1 MTDRRLL
8 MKALAGAAF
17 LGMTGANA
25 AKSFTIGYLALLPGE
40 NRMSFMARFMRRLD
54 ELGYKNGQNLRL
66 IYRSAEGQP
75 QLLSGLASE
84 LVGMKPDVLVT
95 GLGTVAARAGKTV
108 SGGVPVVFMAVGD
121 PVGANI
127 VESLARPGGNVT
139 GLSDLAAHIQGRRL
153 ALLREFAP
161 AATIVAVVLNPG
173 TPYTALAY
181 KELEQA
187 AKIVNIELRAFEV
200 RSPEE
205 ITPQLE
211 AIKVGGAGA
220 LAILEDPL
228 TLSQRNQIAIVASR
242 LGLPAVYGYREFV
255 EAGGLMSYG
264 TDHGAQWR
272 RGAEIV
278 DLILKGAKPADIPV
292 DRDGHQPQDRK
303 GTRYRDLTVVARYR
317 RRSDRVNRLNVCFW
331 RKAFSRSA
339 CSQRR
344 STSSE
349 ARNFFRQ
356 SRLAVPVRRF
366 DSPSGLNG
374 CRAAKS

>member
-8 MKALAGAAF
+8 LRALACAVL
-17 LGMTGANA
+17 LGTKGANA

-40 NRMSFMARFMRRLD
+40 DRMGFMARFIRRLD

-95 GLGTVAARAGKTV
+95 GLGTVAAKAGKAV
-108 SGGVPVVFMAVGD
+108 GDGIPVVFMAVGD

-153 ALLREFAP
+153 ALLREIAP
-161 AATIVAVVLNPG
+161 TATVVAVVLNPG

-187 AKIVNIELRAFEV
+187 AKIINIELRAFQV

-205 ITPQLE
+205 IKPQLE
-211 AIKVGGAGA
+211 AAKGGGADA

-228 TLSQRNQIAIVASR
+228 TLSQRSTIANAASHLR
-242 LGLPAVYGYREFV
+242 LPAVYGYREFV

-264 TDHGAQWR
+264 TDHGARWQ

-292 DRDGHQPQDRK
+292 EQP
-303 GTRYRDLTVVARYR
+303 TNFETVINLKTAKE
-317 RRSDRVNRLNVCFW
+317 LGI
-331 RKAFSRSA
+331 
-339 CSQRR
+339 
-344 STSSE
+344 
-349 ARNFFRQ
+349 
-356 SRLAVPVRRF
+356 AVP
-366 DSPSGLNG
+366 PSLL
-374 CRAAKS
+374 ATADEVLE

>member
-1 MTDRRLL
+1 MTHRRLL

-17 LGMTGANA
+17 LGMTGENA

-127 VESLARPGGNVT
+127 VESPARPGGNVT

-187 AKIVNIELRAFEV
+187 ANNIELRAFEV

-255 EAGGLMSYG
+255 EAGGLISYG
-264 TDHGAQWR
+264 TDHGAQWQ

-278 DLILKGAKPADIPV
+278 DLILKGAKVADIPV
-292 DRDGHQPQDRK
+292 EQPTK
-303 GTRYRDLTVVARYR
+303 FETVINLKTAKE
-317 RRSDRVNRLNVCFW
+317 LGI
-331 RKAFSRSA
+331 AI
-339 CSQRR
+339 
-344 STSSE
+344 
-349 ARNFFRQ
+349 
-356 SRLAVPVRRF
+356 
-366 DSPSGLNG
+366 SPSLL
-374 CRAAKS
+374 ATTDEVIE

>member
-1 MTDRRLL
+1 M
-8 MKALAGAAF
+8 G
-17 LGMTGANA
+17 
-25 AKSFTIGYLALLPGE
+25 
-40 NRMSFMARFMRRLD
+40 FMARFIRRLD

-95 GLGTVAARAGKTV
+95 GLGTVAAKAGKAV
-108 SGGVPVVFMAVGD
+108 ADGIPVVFMAVGD

-153 ALLREFAP
+153 ALLREIAP
-161 AATIVAVVLNPG
+161 TATVVAVILNPG

-187 AKIVNIELRAFEV
+187 AKIINIELRAFQV

-205 ITPQLE
+205 ITPQL
-211 AIKVGGAGA
+211 AAAKGGGADT

-228 TLSQRNQIAIVASR
+228 TLSQRSQIANAASHLR
-242 LGLPAVYGYREFV
+242 LPAVYGYREFV
-255 EAGGLMSYG
+255 EAGGLLSYG
-264 TDHGAQWR
+264 TDHGARWQ

-278 DLILKGAKPADIPV
+278 DLVLKGAKPADIPV
-292 DRDGHQPQDRK
+292 EQPTNFEIVINLKTAK
-303 GTRYRDLTVVARYR
+303 GLGIAIPPSHAKRPPRFLLYSPSMPI
-317 RRSDRVNRLNVCFW
+317 RSASGTSQVSPSRAETLPGCLCS
-331 RKAFSRSA
+331 SRS
-339 CSQRR
+339 
-344 STSSE
+344 
-349 ARNFFRQ
+349 
-356 SRLAVPVRRF
+356 
-366 DSPSGLNG
+366 SPL
-374 CRAAKS
+374 RDWR

>member
-66 IYRSAEGQP
+66 IYRSAKG
-75 QLLSGLASE
+75 

-161 AATIVAVVLNPG
+161 AATIVAVILNPG

-264 TDHGAQWR
+264 TDHGAQWQ

-292 DRDGHQPQDRK
+292 EQPTK
-303 GTRYRDLTVVARYR
+303 FETVINLKTANGLGIAIPP
-317 RRSDRVNRLNVCFW
+317 SL
-331 RKAFSRSA
+331 
-339 CSQRR
+339 
-344 STSSE
+344 
-349 ARNFFRQ
+349 
-356 SRLAVPVRRF
+356 LAIADEVIE
-366 DSPSGLNG
+366 
-374 CRAAKS
+374 

>member
-8 MKALAGAAF
+8 LRALACAVL
-17 LGMTGANA
+17 LGTKGANA

-40 NRMSFMARFMRRLD
+40 DRMGFMARFIRRLD

-95 GLGTVAARAGKTV
+95 GLGTVAAKAGKAV
-108 SGGVPVVFMAVGD
+108 ADGIPVVFMAVGD

-153 ALLREFAP
+153 ALLREIAP
-161 AATIVAVVLNPG
+161 TATVVAVILNPG

-187 AKIVNIELRAFEV
+187 AKIINIELRAFQV

-211 AIKVGGAGA
+211 VAKGGGADT

-228 TLSQRNQIAIVASR
+228 TLSQRSQIANAASHLR
-242 LGLPAVYGYREFV
+242 LPAVYGYREFV
-255 EAGGLMSYG
+255 EAGGLLSYG
-264 TDHGAQWR
+264 TDHGARWQ

-278 DLILKGAKPADIPV
+278 DLVLKGAKPADIPV
-292 DRDGHQPQDRK
+292 EQPTNFEMVINLKTAK
-303 GTRYRDLTVVARYR
+303 GLGIAIPP
-317 RRSDRVNRLNVCFW
+317 SL
-331 RKAFSRSA
+331 
-339 CSQRR
+339 
-344 STSSE
+344 
-349 ARNFFRQ
+349 
-356 SRLAVPVRRF
+356 LATADEVIE
-366 DSPSGLNG
+366 
-374 CRAAKS
+374 

>member
-1 MTDRRLL
+1 MKRRQFI
-8 MKALAGAAF
+8 ALAGAGLLA
-17 LGMTGANA
+17 TRVNA

-40 NRMSFMARFMRRLD
+40 DGMGFMARFMRRLD

-66 IYRSAEGQP
+66 VYRSAEGRP
-75 QLLSGLASE
+75 ELLSGLASE

-95 GLGTVAARAGKTV
+95 GLGTVAAKAGKAV
-108 SGGVPVVFMAVGD
+108 GDGIPVVFMAVGD

-153 ALLREFAP
+153 ALLREIAP
-161 AATIVAVVLNPG
+161 TATVVAVVLNPG

-187 AKIVNIELRAFEV
+187 AKIINIELRAFQV

-205 ITPQLE
+205 IKPQLE
-211 AIKVGGAGA
+211 AAKGGGADA

-228 TLSQRNQIAIVASR
+228 TLSQRSTIANAASHLR
-242 LGLPAVYGYREFV
+242 LPAVYGYREFV

-264 TDHGAQWR
+264 TDHGARWQ

-292 DRDGHQPQDRK
+292 EQPTNFETVINLKTAK
-303 GTRYRDLTVVARYR
+303 GLGI
-317 RRSDRVNRLNVCFW
+317 
-331 RKAFSRSA
+331 
-339 CSQRR
+339 
-344 STSSE
+344 
-349 ARNFFRQ
+349 
-356 SRLAVPVRRF
+356 AVPSSLLATADEV
-366 DSPSGLNG
+366 LE
-374 CRAAKS
+374 

>member
-1 MTDRRLL
+1 
-8 MKALAGAAF
+8 
-17 LGMTGANA
+17 
-25 AKSFTIGYLALLPGE
+25 
-40 NRMSFMARFMRRLD
+40 MSFMARFKRRLD

-127 VESLARPGGNVT
+127 VESLARPSGNVT
-139 GLSDLAAHIQGRRL
+139 RRL

-205 ITPQLE
+205 ITPQPE
-211 AIKVGGAGA
+211 
-220 LAILEDPL
+220 
-228 TLSQRNQIAIVASR
+228 ASR
-242 LGLPAVYGYREFV
+242 
-255 EAGGLMSYG
+255 
-264 TDHGAQWR
+264 
-272 RGAEIV
+272 
-278 DLILKGAKPADIPV
+278 
-292 DRDGHQPQDRK
+292 
-303 GTRYRDLTVVARYR
+303 
-317 RRSDRVNRLNVCFW
+317 
-331 RKAFSRSA
+331 FSRIHSH
-339 CSQRR
+339 
-344 STSSE
+344 
-349 ARNFFRQ
+349 
-356 SRLAVPVRRF
+356 
-366 DSPSGLNG
+366 
-374 CRAAKS
+374 

>member
-8 MKALAGAAF
+8 LRALACAVL
-17 LGMTGANA
+17 LGTKGANA

-40 NRMSFMARFMRRLD
+40 DRMGFMARFIRRLD

-95 GLGTVAARAGKTV
+95 GLGTVAAKAGKAV
-108 SGGVPVVFMAVGD
+108 ADGIPVVFMAVGD

-127 VESLARPGGNVT
+127 VESLARPGGN
-139 GLSDLAAHIQGRRL
+139 IQGRRL
-153 ALLREFAP
+153 ALLREIAP
-161 AATIVAVVLNPG
+161 TATVVAVILNPG

-187 AKIVNIELRAFEV
+187 AKIINIELRAFQV

-211 AIKVGGAGA
+211 AAKGGGADT

-228 TLSQRNQIAIVASR
+228 TLSQRTQIANAASHLR
-242 LGLPAVYGYREFV
+242 LPAVYGYREFV
-255 EAGGLMSYG
+255 EAGGLLSYG
-264 TDHGAQWR
+264 TDHGARWQ

-278 DLILKGAKPADIPV
+278 DLILKGGKPADIPV
-292 DRDGHQPQDRK
+292 EQP
-303 GTRYRDLTVVARYR
+303 TNFETVINLKTAKE
-317 RRSDRVNRLNVCFW
+317 LGI
-331 RKAFSRSA
+331 ALP
-339 CSQRR
+339 
-344 STSSE
+344 SSL
-349 ARNFFRQ
+349 
-356 SRLAVPVRRF
+356 LATADEVIE
-366 DSPSGLNG
+366 
-374 CRAAKS
+374 

>member
-1 MTDRRLL
+1 MTHKAAAAHQPTLWNLPRARRISYPSCAREITAEKDDQLAWTHRVADRVGFIR
-8 MKALAGAAF
+8 
-17 LGMTGANA
+17 
-25 AKSFTIGYLALLPGE
+25 S
-40 NRMSFMARFMRRLD
+40 NRD
-54 ELGYKNGQNLRL
+54 ELGYENGQNLRL

-108 SGGVPVVFMAVGD
+108 SGGVPVVFMAVVN

-228 TLSQRNQIAIVASR
+228 T
-242 LGLPAVYGYREFV
+242 
-255 EAGGLMSYG
+255 
-264 TDHGAQWR
+264 H
-272 RGAEIV
+272 
-278 DLILKGAKPADIPV
+278 
-292 DRDGHQPQDRK
+292 
-303 GTRYRDLTVVARYR
+303 
-317 RRSDRVNRLNVCFW
+317 
-331 RKAFSRSA
+331 
-339 CSQRR
+339 
-344 STSSE
+344 
-349 ARNFFRQ
+349 
-356 SRLAVPVRRF
+356 
-366 DSPSGLNG
+366 
-374 CRAAKS
+374 

>member
-1 MTDRRLL
+1 MTHRRLL

-264 TDHGAQWR
+264 TDHGAQRR

-292 DRDGHQPQDRK
+292 EQPTKFETVINLKDHK

-317 RRSDRVNRLNVCFW
+317 RRGDRVNRLNFCF
-331 RKAFSRSA
+331 RHKAFSRSP

-356 SRLAVPVRRF
+356 RA
-366 DSPSGLNG
+366 SPFPCGALTHHLD
-374 CRAAKS
+374 

>member
-8 MKALAGAAF
+8 LRALACAVL
-17 LGMTGANA
+17 LGTKGANA

-40 NRMSFMARFMRRLD
+40 DRMGFMARFIRRLD

-95 GLGTVAARAGKTV
+95 GLGTVAAKAGKAV
-108 SGGVPVVFMAVGD
+108 ADGIPVVFMAVGD

-153 ALLREFAP
+153 ALLREIAP
-161 AATIVAVVLNPG
+161 TATVVAVILNPG

-187 AKIVNIELRAFEV
+187 AKIINIELRAFQV
-200 RSPEE
+200 GSPEE

-211 AIKVGGAGA
+211 AAKGGGADA

-228 TLSQRNQIAIVASR
+228 TLSQRSQIANAASHLR
-242 LGLPAVYGYREFV
+242 LPAVYGYREFV
-255 EAGGLMSYG
+255 EAGGLLSYG
-264 TDHGAQWR
+264 TDHGARWQ

-278 DLILKGAKPADIPV
+278 DLVLKGAKPADIPV
-292 DRDGHQPQDRK
+292 EQPTNFEMVINLKTAK
-303 GTRYRDLTVVARYR
+303 GLGIAIPP
-317 RRSDRVNRLNVCFW
+317 SL
-331 RKAFSRSA
+331 
-339 CSQRR
+339 
-344 STSSE
+344 
-349 ARNFFRQ
+349 
-356 SRLAVPVRRF
+356 LATADEVIE
-366 DSPSGLNG
+366 
-374 CRAAKS
+374 

>member
-8 MKALAGAAF
+8 LRALACAVL
-17 LGMTGANA
+17 LGTKGANA

-40 NRMSFMARFMRRLD
+40 DRMGFMARFIRRLD

-95 GLGTVAARAGKTV
+95 GLGTVAAKAGKAV
-108 SGGVPVVFMAVGD
+108 ADRVPVVFMAVGD
-121 PVGANI
+121 PVGAN
-127 VESLARPGGNVT
+127 VVDSLARPGGNVT

-153 ALLREFAP
+153 ALLREIAP
-161 AATIVAVVLNPG
+161 AATVVAVVLNPG

-187 AKIVNIELRAFEV
+187 AKIVNVELRAFQV

-211 AIKVGGAGA
+211 ATKAGGADA
-220 LAILEDPL
+220 LVILEDPL
-228 TLSQRNQIAIVASR
+228 TLSQRSQIAVIASR
-242 LGLPAVYGYREFV
+242 LRLPAVYGYREFV
-255 EAGGLMSYG
+255 EVGGLMSYG
-264 TDHGAQWR
+264 TDHGARWQ
-272 RGAEIV
+272 RGAELV

-292 DRDGHQPQDRK
+292 EQPINFE
-303 GTRYRDLTVVARYR
+303 TVINLKTAKE
-317 RRSDRVNRLNVCFW
+317 LGI
-331 RKAFSRSA
+331 
-339 CSQRR
+339 
-344 STSSE
+344 
-349 ARNFFRQ
+349 
-356 SRLAVPVRRF
+356 AVP
-366 DSPSGLNG
+366 PSLL
-374 CRAAKS
+374 ATADEVIE

>member
-1 MTDRRLL
+1 MTHRRLL

-127 VESLARPGGNVT
+127 VESPARPGGNVT

-278 DLILKGAKPADIPV
+278 DLILKGTKPADIPV
-292 DRDGHQPQDRK
+292 EQPTK
-303 GTRYRDLTVVARYR
+303 IETVINLKTAKE
-317 RRSDRVNRLNVCFW
+317 LGI
-331 RKAFSRSA
+331 AI
-339 CSQRR
+339 
-344 STSSE
+344 
-349 ARNFFRQ
+349 
-356 SRLAVPVRRF
+356 
-366 DSPSGLNG
+366 SPSLL
-374 CRAAKS
+374 ATTDEVIE

>member
-1 MTDRRLL
+1 MKRRQFITVLG
-8 MKALAGAAF
+8 GAAVASF
-17 LGMTGANA
+17 AVRGQVNRTN
-25 AKSFTIGYLALLPGE
+25 FTIGYLALLPGE
-40 NRMSFMARFMRRLD
+40 DRMSFMKRFMRRLD
-54 ELGYKNGQNLRL
+54 ELGYKNGQNIRL

-84 LVGMKPDVLVT
+84 LVRMKPDVLVT
-95 GLGTVAARAGKTV
+95 GFGTVAARAAKSVTD
-108 SGGVPVVFMAVGD
+108 SVPVVFMAVGD

-127 VESLARPGGNVT
+127 VESLARPRGNVT

-161 AATIVAVVLNPG
+161 ATTVVAVVLNPD

-187 AKIVNIELRAFEV
+187 AKIINIELRAFQV

-211 AIKVGGAGA
+211 ATKQDGADA

-228 TLSQRNQIAIVASR
+228 TLGQRSQIAMVASR

-264 TDHGAQWR
+264 TDHGAQWQ

-278 DLILKGAKPADIPV
+278 DLVLKGAKPADIPV
-292 DRDGHQPQDRK
+292 EQPTKFETVINLKTAK
-303 GTRYRDLTVVARYR
+303 GLGIAIP
-317 RRSDRVNRLNVCFW
+317 
-331 RKAFSRSA
+331 
-339 CSQRR
+339 
-344 STSSE
+344 SSL
-349 ARNFFRQ
+349 
-356 SRLAVPVRRF
+356 LATA
-366 DSPSGLNG
+366 DELIE
-374 CRAAKS
+374 

>member
-8 MKALAGAAF
+8 LRALACAVL
-17 LGMTGANA
+17 LGTKGANA

-40 NRMSFMARFMRRLD
+40 DRMGFMARFIRRLD
-54 ELGYKNGQNLRL
+54 ELGYKNGRNLRL

-95 GLGTVAARAGKTV
+95 GLGTVAAKAGKAV
-108 SGGVPVVFMAVGD
+108 ADGIPVVFMAVGD

-153 ALLREFAP
+153 ALLREIAP
-161 AATIVAVVLNPG
+161 TATVVAVILNPG

-187 AKIVNIELRAFEV
+187 AKIINIELRAFQV

-211 AIKVGGAGA
+211 AAKGGGADA

-228 TLSQRNQIAIVASR
+228 TLSQRSQIANAASHLR
-242 LGLPAVYGYREFV
+242 LPAVYGYREFV
-255 EAGGLMSYG
+255 EAGGLLSYG
-264 TDHGAQWR
+264 TDHGARWQ

-278 DLILKGAKPADIPV
+278 DLVLKGAKPADIPV
-292 DRDGHQPQDRK
+292 EQPTNFETVINLKTAK
-303 GTRYRDLTVVARYR
+303 GLGIAIPP
-317 RRSDRVNRLNVCFW
+317 SL
-331 RKAFSRSA
+331 
-339 CSQRR
+339 
-344 STSSE
+344 
-349 ARNFFRQ
+349 
-356 SRLAVPVRRF
+356 LATADEVIE
-366 DSPSGLNG
+366 
-374 CRAAKS
+374 

>member
-1 MTDRRLL
+1 MRRRQFI
-8 MKALAGAAF
+8 ALAGAAL
-17 LGMTGANA
+17 LGVTRANA

-40 NRMSFMARFMRRLD
+40 DRMSFMARFKRRLD
-54 ELGYKNGQNLRL
+54 ELGYKEGQNLRL

-95 GLGTVAARAGKTV
+95 GLGTVAARAAKV
-108 SGGVPVVFMAVGD
+108 VADGVPLVFLAVGD

-153 ALLREFAP
+153 ALLREIAP
-161 AATIVAVVLNPG
+161 AATVVAVVLNPG

-187 AKIVNIELRAFEV
+187 AKIINIELRAFEV

-292 DRDGHQPQDRK
+292 EQPTK
-303 GTRYRDLTVVARYR
+303 IETVINLKTAKELGIAVQP
-317 RRSDRVNRLNVCFW
+317 SL
-331 RKAFSRSA
+331 
-339 CSQRR
+339 
-344 STSSE
+344 
-349 ARNFFRQ
+349 
-356 SRLAVPVRRF
+356 LATADEV
-366 DSPSGLNG
+366 LE
-374 CRAAKS
+374 

>member
-1 MTDRRLL
+1 MTHRRLL

-95 GLGTVAARAGKTV
+95 GLGTVAARAGKSV

-187 AKIVNIELRAFEV
+187 ANNIELRAFEV

-228 TLSQRNQIAIVASR
+228 TLSQRNQIAITASLLKQEVLCPTGQITARNGGAAQR
-242 LGLPAVYGYREFV
+242 LSTLFSKARSP
-255 EAGGLMSYG
+255 
-264 TDHGAQWR
+264 
-272 RGAEIV
+272 
-278 DLILKGAKPADIPV
+278 LISRSSSRPSS
-292 DRDGHQPQDRK
+292 
-303 GTRYRDLTVVARYR
+303 
-317 RRSDRVNRLNVCFW
+317 RRSSTSRPQRNSV
-331 RKAFSRSA
+331 SRSH
-339 CSQRR
+339 RR
-344 STSSE
+344 CLLPPT
-349 ARNFFRQ
+349 R
-356 SRLAVPVRRF
+356 
-366 DSPSGLNG
+366 
-374 CRAAKS
+374 